1 VTVQTIHATKGLEY
15 PIVISANMNGGRF
28 PPGGGGG
35 GVIRYDDPV
44 GLRQRKIYSAE
55 AHGMPHVYDNWRA
68 DVLQRCLPRDYD
80 EERRLLYVAITRAET
95 HVVFT
100 AGEDPNT
107 FIEALPVDVETVTP
121 DVTASTQEETEQTAL
136 RVEMPVP
143 EAPRGHTPHTLMRD
157 DAFEDVEGGRGTEF
171 GTQVHDF
178 AEAHA
183 LGESIEPR
191 NTDEERVKRFLNG
204 LDGELLVEEDAYLP
218 PSVAGERVTISG
230 VVDLV
235 HVTSDRVEFVDY
247 KTDRGRHGEPEYGK
261 QLSVY

>member
-1 VTVQTIHATKGLEY
+1 
-15 PIVISANMNGGRF
+15 M
-28 PPGGGGG
+28 
-35 GVIRYDDPV
+35 
-44 GLRQRKIYSAE
+44 
-55 AHGMPHVYDNWRA
+55 
-68 DVLQRCLPRDYD
+68 PRDYD

-95 HVVFT
+95 HVIFT
-100 AGEDPNT
+100 AGEDPNI

-121 DVTASTQEETEQTAL
+121 DVTASTQEETEQIAL

-235 HVTSDRVEFVDY
+235 HVTPNRVEIVDY
-247 KTDRGRHGEPEYGK
+247 KTDRGRHGEPEYGR
-261 QLSVY
+261 QLSVYYHVARDLYPHREITASIFYTEEATTETIDPLSFDDIRQLVADADNQSLSGSNPINNG